1 MAQLTVV
8 PVRGG
13 EAEHR
18 VAEMKVLRPALLP
31 EPAHHA
37 ATHWSIYAE
46 ECRLLA
52 FIPVRQQVKANVKL
66 KVNFK

>member
-1 MAQLTVV
+1 
-8 PVRGG
+8 
-13 EAEHR
+13 
-18 VAEMKVLRPALLP
+18 MKVLRLAVLP

-37 ATHWSIYAE
+37 ATCWSIYSE
-46 ECRLLA
+46 GCKFLA